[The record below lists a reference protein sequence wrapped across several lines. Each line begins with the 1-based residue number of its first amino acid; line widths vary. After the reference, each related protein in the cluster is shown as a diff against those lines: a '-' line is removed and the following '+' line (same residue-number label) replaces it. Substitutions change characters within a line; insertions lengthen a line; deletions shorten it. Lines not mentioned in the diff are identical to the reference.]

1 LRGLVVAAAGLAAGS
16 VGSAAVLF
24 HEEFDGATPC
34 VATPKVIPAT
44 PGPYQQEIDG
54 RELNGNS

>member
-1 LRGLVVAAAGLAAGS
+1 MVAAAGLAAGS